1 MPTVLPTPDTT
12 APPPQ
17 DTANELR
24 VRQVMT
30 PDPVTVPPGE
40 PLQEVLRRMARH
52 RIGAVLVG
60 DGGLVE
66 GIFTER
72 DLLRIAPDAP
82 HGWRQRPVADWMTR
96 DPHTVGPD
104 AGWEEAAALM
114 ERLHVRHLPVVEGGR
129 TIGIVTARQLI
140 AHRTQHLNRLVD
152 ERTGE
157 LQRLTEQLLKR
168 DRQTQRN
175 LTAAGRLVN
184 RLLLPAARPD
194 WPELSWAVHF
204 RPLDPLGGD
213 YYDFAQPDGRHLG
226 VLIAD
231 ASGHSI
237 PAAMVAIMTRLAFA
251 EASRDSTRPGEV
263 LAALNR
269 QLQGL
274 ADERYVSAFYG
285 IYDRVLRRFTYASAG
300 HPPPLLYDAS
310 DRVCRPLESRG
321 LLLGIVPD
329 AEYEERSV
337 DLAAG
342 DRLCLYTDGVTES
355 RDAAGEQFGVG
366 RLEGALTGGGRGGA
380 EAVLRRLVE
389 VLTSFRGERPAGD
402 DLTLVV
408 AEVRG

>member
-1 MPTVLPTPDTT
+1 MPPTDT
-12 APPPQ
+12 P
-17 DTANELR
+17 NELQ

-30 PDPVTVPPGE
+30 LDPITVSPAE
-40 PLQEVLRRMARH
+40 PLQGVLRRMAGQ

-60 DGGLVE
+60 DGGAVE

-96 DPHTVGPD
+96 NPHTIAPD
-104 AGWEEAAALM
+104 TGWEEAAALM
-114 ERLHVRHLPVVEGGR
+114 EQLHVRHLPVVEGGR
-129 TIGIVTARQLI
+129 TVGIVSARQLI
-140 AHRTQHLNRLVD
+140 AHRTGHLNRLVE
-152 ERTGE
+152 ERTWE
-157 LQRLTEQLLKR
+157 QQRLTEQLLER

-175 LTAAGRLVN
+175 LLAAGRLTQ
-184 RLLLPAARPD
+184 RLLLPAAKPD
-194 WPELSWAVHF
+194 WPELTWAVYF

-237 PAAMVAIMTRLAFA
+237 PAAVVAIMTRLAFA
-251 EASRDSTRPGEV
+251 EAGRDSTRPGEV
-263 LAALNR
+263 LAALNAR
-269 QLQGL
+269 LHGL

-285 IYDRVLRRFTYASAG
+285 VYDRVLRRFTYANAG
-300 HPPPLLYDAS
+300 HPPPLHFDA
-310 DRVCRPLESRG
+310 RARAYRPLEGRG
-321 LLLGIVPD
+321 FLLGIVPG
-329 AEYEERSV
+329 AVYEEQSV
-337 DLAAG
+337 ELAPG

-355 RDAAGEQFGVG
+355 RNPAGELFGIARLETALIGVG
-366 RLEGALTGGGRGGA
+366 RGGVEGVLKRVVEELTA
-380 EAVLRRLVE
+380 
-389 VLTSFRGERPAGD
+389 FRGERPAGD